1 MLPVGLSALVLN
13 ASLIGMKGVQ
23 AVESTAGSART
34 KNSRMPGRPLVGFA
48 DCARLVP
55 LAQDRVKAPSAQSD
69 DGLFSPA
76 ARVRY
81 RRPAPPPPSRRLAGG
96 PQVRPRRNPRSIRG
110 TIGTS

>member
-48 DCARLVP
+48 DCACRVP
-55 LAQDRVKAPSAQSD
+55 RAQDQVKAPFGQSD
-69 DGLFSPA
+69 DGVFSLGA
-76 ARVRY
+76 LALH
-81 RRPAPPPPSRRLAGG
+81 RRPARRPPSRRLAGG
-96 PQVRPRRNPRSIRG
+96 PRVWPRQNLRSIRG
-110 TIGTS
+110 TIG